1 MLIKFERFGLIQV
14 KISVFVFEIHVPSGG
29 RVSTLHSSEQ
39 VFTGLEKKRNLILY
53 VIHTIGLLLLE
64 KVLKSNRLMRLFFRM

>member
-39 VFTGLEKKRNLILY
+39 VFTGLEKN
-53 VIHTIGLLLLE
+53 
-64 KVLKSNRLMRLFFRM
+64 